1 MAADPYPE
9 LRAELEAALV
19 IVEQESR
26 GLKDLAATSV
36 SQAMIDETVTP
47 IAERD
52 ERATLIHNV
61 LRDMDLVI
69 DAMLALEADGYP
81 TPVPKEELSPDL
93 TTELKGQA
101 DDLKAGI
108 LVFTPEGSP
117 ATGGRID
124 FGEPVPK
131 PKE

>member
-1 MAADPYPE
+1 MAEDPYPL
-9 LRAELEAALV
+9 LRAQLEADLA

-36 SQAMIDETVTP
+36 SQAMLDETVTP

-69 DAMLALEADGYP
+69 DAMLALEADGWP
-81 TPVPKEELSPDL
+81 APVPKEELSPDL

-101 DDLKAGI
+101 DDLTAGI